1 MNFHFFILL
10 FYLFFY
16 FNHKVR
22 KGFAK
27 DAVNGWLLFLL
38 TEALEVNTD
47 FYFNRKVRKSFAK
60 VAVNGWLLSLL
71 TSSASVSIQLSQALV
86 VD

>member
-16 FNHKVR
+16 FNRKVR

-27 DAVNGWLLFLL
+27 DAVIAGFLLFLL
-38 TEALEVNTD
+38 TEALEGNTD
-47 FYFNRKVRKSFAK
+47 FFLTAKFAR
-60 VAVNGWLLSLL
+60 
-71 TSSASVSIQLSQALV
+71 VSQRRGV
-86 VD
+86 C